1 LTPFLITSE
10 DKNTYGRLIQENAK
24 GHTTNNSMNILA
36 PSFCERG
43 LCGLSVQHVSIFNT
57 MRHTKR

>member
-36 PSFCERG
+36 ASFC
-43 LCGLSVQHVSIFNT
+43 
-57 MRHTKR
+57 